1 MATCIKWLN
10 TIVITCTDWAE
21 KLDHTCTT
29 WADEGSNQCSNWADE
44 GSNKCSTW
52 AEQNCNWYSPWNCV
66 AGWFCQVYYWVDKW
80 VCKVWL
86 WIFKWVCKTFA
97 WMIVVTCSILGFL
110 LKKTCVVWDITICG
124 LKNIVNIMGGE
135 IFSIGKEALPKIE
148 HVFVLM
154 LENRSYDHLLGFS
167 NITGQDS
174 ITGEPKIA
182 NGVDPTMHYNLEDPN
197 NIGTKVFVKTP
208 ADYWLRDID
217 IDPGHN
223 FSRTLQQLCGMDVPY
238 PDPVTL
244 DYPEIN
250 NSGFVAS
257 YKNLGSKTP
266 DKIMN
271 CFSKGQLPVL
281 NKLAEEF
288 AVCDNWFAS
297 LPGLTS
303 CNRFFLL
310 AATSG
315 GLEANP
321 KPDYLTVE
329 EIISGVH
336 GGFKFENG
344 HIFDELDSACIEWA
358 IFAGDKFPNCI
369 LMDGMIDEQI
379 DKVSGR
385 INDMDTFE
393 ARVNNLVFKEKFI
406 FIEPKYDGQ
415 LEWDPNVY
423 GYICGNSMHPLDD
436 VTRGEKLVKEV
447 YETIRNSPH
456 WGTSALIIAFDE
468 HGGFYDHVKP
478 PKAVPPGDIETFS
491 DDGVNFKFNQLGVRV
506 PAIIVSPLIKKGV
519 IDSVTYDHTSV
530 LATLERLFGLD
541 NLTERDKNAND
552 FLHLFSL
559 AEARADTPT
568 ILPDIAVSGF
578 DCGEKNET
586 EESLL
591 LLRAELIAAQKD
603 GYFRKK
609 RMKDLTMTD
618 TELGLAWMAL
628 IKIIQKST
636 YKEKL
641 IWVNEFKNIKTNLDA
656 VKFKT
661 EAILKLEYSNDC
673 LSSTYSKQN

>member
-1 MATCIKWLN
+1 MATCIKWVN

-21 KLDHTCTT
+21 SLDNICTT
-29 WADEGSNQCSNWADE
+29 WADEGSNQCSTWADA
-44 GSNKCSTW
+44 GSNQCSAW
-52 AEQNCNWYSPWNCV
+52 SEQHCHWYSPWNCI
-66 AGWFCQVYYWVDKW
+66 AGWFCQAYFWVSKWVCLIWLWISKW
-80 VCKVWL
+80 VCKA
-86 WIFKWVCKTFA
+86 FA
-97 WMIVVTCSILGFL
+97 WIIVSTCSSLGFL
-110 LKKTCVVWDITICG
+110 LKQTCIAWNFMICG
-124 LKNIVNIMGGE
+124 LKSIANTVGE
-135 IFSIGKEALPKIE
+135 IFSVRKEALPKIE

-154 LENRSYDHLLGFS
+154 LENRSYDHVFGFS
-167 NITGQDS
+167 NITGLDS
-174 ITGEPKIA
+174 ITGEPKTA
-182 NGVDPTMHYNLEDPN
+182 NGVDALIHSNIDPN
-197 NIGTKVFVKTP
+197 GTEVFVNTP
-208 ADYWLRDID
+208 ADYSLRDID

-223 FSRTLQQLCGMDVPY
+223 FGRTLTELCGMDAQY
-238 PDPVTL
+238 PDPVTG

-250 NSGFVAS
+250 NSGFIKT
-257 YKNLGSKTP
+257 YGNLGSGTP
-266 DKIMN
+266 GRIMN
-271 CFSKGQLPVL
+271 CFSKEQLPVL

-288 AVCDNWFAS
+288 AVCDNWFSS
-297 LPGLTS
+297 LPGPTS

-321 KPDYLTVE
+321 KPDYLTIE
-329 EIISGVH
+329 EIIAGIQ

-344 HIFDELDSACIEWA
+344 HIFDELDSACIDWA

-369 LMDGMIDEQI
+369 LMDGMIDEQTHKGI
-379 DKVSGR
+379 GR
-385 INDMDTFE
+385 IYDMDVFKT
-393 ARVNNLVFKEKFI
+393 RVSNPELKEKFI
-406 FIEPKYDGQ
+406 FIEPKYDGNS
-415 LEWDPNVY
+415 EWDPRTHD
-423 GYICGNSMHPLDD
+423 YICGNSMHPLDD

-478 PKAVPPGDIETFS
+478 PKTVPPGDIETFS

-530 LATLERLFGLD
+530 LATIERLFGLD
-541 NLTERDKNAND
+541 HLTERDKNAND

-559 AEARADTPT
+559 AEARTDTPAT
-568 ILPDIAVSGF
+568 LPDIPLSGF

-603 GYFRKK
+603 GYFRKE
-609 RMKDLTMTD
+609 RMKDLTVTD

-628 IKIIQKST
+628 IKIMQQST

-641 IWVNEFKNIKTNLDA
+641 IWASEFKNIKTNLDA

-661 EAILKLEYSNDC
+661 EAILKLEYSIDC
-673 LSSTYSKQN
+673 RSPANSKTKLI